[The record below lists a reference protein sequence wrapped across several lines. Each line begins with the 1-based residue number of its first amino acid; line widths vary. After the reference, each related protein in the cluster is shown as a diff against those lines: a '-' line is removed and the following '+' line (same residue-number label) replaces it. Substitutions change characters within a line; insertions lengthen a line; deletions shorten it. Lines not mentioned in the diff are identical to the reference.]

1 MLTNICQHFYLQP
14 IVIHATE
21 FSFTGSR
28 FTENIDYSIA
38 DHLRPPQMLAEK
50 KRWYIKRRVL
60 YNSL

>member
-50 KRWYIKRRVL
+50 KR
-60 YNSL
+60 

>member
-38 DHLRPPQMLAEK
+38 DHLRPPHMLAEK
-50 KRWYIKRRVL
+50 KR
-60 YNSL
+60 